1 MTSLYPTP
9 ADLSSSHFLGAI
21 SFALL
26 FYDYLLTLDLEI
38 SRYWGSRFSWPTVL
52 FFINRYGALLG
63 NVPVI
68 VQKFWSAPE
77 SSALSPH
84 KLTTKEHL
92 ELYHQWF
99 VITTQILI
107 GVMLIFRTYALYERN
122 RTILILMLLVGAG
135 VVAAC
140 IWGTIF
146 SGKVRVVL
154 GPGSEMP
161 VHLGCTYTIIDSQ
174 TVDLI
179 VAWASMA
186 IFDSL
191 IFFLTLYKALSQRY
205 LVGVQLLHVLLRDGS
220 IYFGV
225 VVVSNL
231 CNIMTFIFG
240 GPFTR
245 GVATTF
251 TNIISS
257 IMISRLMLNI
267 RDPSLANKRQEYS
280 EGHANSGEVV
290 EFSTCM
296 MSEELSTPDSDT
308 ADGWI

>member
-1 MTSLYPTP
+1 
-9 ADLSSSHFLGAI
+9 
-21 SFALL
+21 LL

-84 KLTTKEHL
+84 KLTPISCQHL

-107 GVMLIFRTYALYERN
+107 GVMLIFRTYALHERN
-122 RTILILMLLVGAG
+122 RTILILMLLFGAG

-154 GPGSEMP
+154 
-161 VHLGCTYTIIDSQ
+161 VHLGCTYTIIDSH
-174 TVDLI
+174 
-179 VAWASMA
+179 
-186 IFDSL
+186 L

-220 IYFGV
+220 WWFQ
-225 VVVSNL
+225 NL
-231 CNIMTFIFG
+231 CNIMTFNR
-240 GPFTR
+240 PFTR

-280 EGHANSGEVV
+280 EGHASSVEVV
-290 EFSTCM
+290 EFSTCI
-296 MSEELSTPDSDT
+296 DV
-308 ADGWI
+308 

>member
-1 MTSLYPTP
+1 MTSLYPTA
-9 ADLSSSHFLGAI
+9 ADLSPSHFLGAI

-77 SSALSPH
+77 SSALIPH
-84 KLTTKEHL
+84 KLTTCQHL

-122 RTILILMLLVGAG
+122 RTILILMLMVGAG

-146 SGKVRVVL
+146 SGKAQVVL
-154 GPGSEMP
+154 GPL
-161 VHLGCTYTIIDSQ
+161 HLGCTYTIINSQ
-174 TVDLI
+174 TVALI

-186 IFDSL
+186 IFDIL

-205 LVGVQLLHVLLRDGS
+205 LVGVQLLHILLRDGS

-267 RDPSLANKRQEYS
+267 RDPSLANQRQEYS
-280 EGHANSGEVV
+280 EGHASSVEVV

-296 MSEELSTPDSDT
+296 MSEELSTQDSDT